1 MIFSIL
7 LLDSNEGYSFIYIY
21 VLNLM
26 ESKINEEINFWIYVN
41 KYMVIYEKRKKSK
54 KKKERERLGA

>member
-1 MIFSIL
+1 
-7 LLDSNEGYSFIYIY
+7 
-21 VLNLM
+21 M

-54 KKKERERLGA
+54 KKKRERETWRLAPKASAWV

>member
-1 MIFSIL
+1 
-7 LLDSNEGYSFIYIY
+7 
-21 VLNLM
+21 M

-54 KKKERERLGA
+54 KKKKRERDLAPSAQGQRLAVA